1 MSGHALLGA
10 IMIRLIKNGKIHLK
24 KKKTKIELDVIKHW
38 LK

>member
-24 KKKTKIELDVIKHW
+24 KKTKIELDVIKHW

>member
-24 KKKTKIELDVIKHW
+24 KKKNED
-38 LK
+38 